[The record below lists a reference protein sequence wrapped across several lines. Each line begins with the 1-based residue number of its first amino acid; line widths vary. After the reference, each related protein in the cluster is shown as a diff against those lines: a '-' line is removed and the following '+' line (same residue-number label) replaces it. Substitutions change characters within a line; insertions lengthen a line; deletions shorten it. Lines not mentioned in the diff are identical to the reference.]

1 MALATLIEFAIV
13 ESVLNMI
20 LDILHIY
27 SELLKLATGLVNE
40 VQNKQCNKYKYK
52 YN

>member
-1 MALATLIEFAIV
+1 MALATLMEFAIV
-13 ESVLNMI
+13 ECALNMI
-20 LDILHIY
+20 LDIVHIY
-27 SELLKLATGLVNE
+27 LELLKLATGLVNE